1 MSMSLAASGALIKGL
16 GTVGGFAAEELSA
29 AGQANRAQ
37 IKKIQDKLERGESLG
52 FSEEEKKA
60 MLTQLSRQLRS
71 EDKGTESE
79 LVRGAQSGPRSGN
92 IVKALS
98 ELVGRRHSAMAEGYG
113 DIAEASALQASETYK
128 DHLDRVQEQ
137 ADKWGD
143 LGKEL
148 ATVAGGGLV
157 QGINYLGDKKTAGAD
172 LAEGDPPTY
181 QSDVTKAYTD
191 ATGGGAPKF
200 AWEK

>member
-37 IKKIQDKLERGESLG
+37 IKNIQDKLERGESLG

-71 EDKGTESE
+71 EDRGTESE

-157 QGINYLGDKKTAGAD
+157 QGINYLGERQEKAGEVAPKLEYD
-172 LAEGDPPTY
+172 PAASKALA
-181 QSDVTKAYTD
+181 S
-191 ATGGGAPKF
+191 ATEYKAPKF